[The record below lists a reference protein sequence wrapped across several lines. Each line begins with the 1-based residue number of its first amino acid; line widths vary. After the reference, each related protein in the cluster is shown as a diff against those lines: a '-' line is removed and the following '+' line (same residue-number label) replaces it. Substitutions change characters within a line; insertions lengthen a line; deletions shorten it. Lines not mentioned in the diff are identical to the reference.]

1 MADLEGF
8 AVVAVS
14 IPNGAGKVRTIEAR
28 RRMFMRFA
36 RRPMFTA
43 SVNSVCS
50 SPCLLRDEPQSIEAP
65 EPRSILDTGA
75 SFMARRAD
83 VRTLM

>member
-1 MADLEGF
+1 
-8 AVVAVS
+8 
-14 IPNGAGKVRTIEAR
+14 
-28 RRMFMRFA
+28 MRFA

-65 EPRSILDTGA
+65 EPRSILGTGA
-75 SFMARRAD
+75 SFTARRAG